1 MSANALVRAA
11 RPGYTLA
18 MLLDLKIAKASLS
31 AHKLRAVLAM
41 LGVFLGALSF
51 NGVQHVSQAMY
62 KNAEAEA
69 EKLGPGLFAALAG
82 QVRFTQGGGARGQ
95 DAQRNFTVADAQALA
110 DGVPG
115 VLALAPFY
123 QSAMPIRSAGV
134 TVTTQLVGTWPQYQQ
149 VRSFR
154 VDMGRFLTEEDVRD
168 MARVVV
174 LGRKIAERLFG
185 APEAAL
191 GREVQ
196 VFRARFIVVGVM
208 EAKGRDLTGTDQD
221 EQTFVPLSTFLR
233 RAANQ
238 TWITGAYLK
247 LAEGADIAQTREAAG
262 MVLRL
267 RHHLGGGKADDF
279 SLLTPA
285 DAMQLR
291 REALDLVQTLGL
303 ITSLISFAVGA
314 MGILS
319 IMVLMVQARRMEIGI
334 RRAVGGSRGRI
345 MRQFLLEAGI
355 MAGLG
360 GTLGVLASLGLVEAV
375 CALAGFPYVLL
386 PGFSLG
392 VMAGSVLLGLA
403 AGAYPARQAAGIE
416 ILNVLSSQG

>member
-1 MSANALVRAA
+1 
-11 RPGYTLA
+11 
-18 MLLDLKIAKASLS
+18 MLLDLKIALASLS

-51 NGVQHVSQAMY
+51 NGVQHVAQAMY
-62 KNAEAEA
+62 KNAEVES

-82 QVRFTQGGGARGQ
+82 QVRFTQGGGARSQ
-95 DAQRNFTVADAQALA
+95 NFQRTFTVQDAQALA

-123 QSAMPIRSAGV
+123 SSTLPIRAGGV
-134 TVTTQLVGTWPQYQQ
+134 TVNTQMVGTWPEYANI
-149 VRSFR
+149 RSFQAET
-154 VDMGRFLTEEDVRD
+154 GRFLVPTDVQD
-168 MARVVV
+168 MERVVV
-174 LGRKIAERLFG
+174 LGHKIAERLFG
-185 APEAAL
+185 MPEAAL

-196 VFRARFIVVGVM
+196 VFRARFTVVGIM

-221 EQTFVPLSTFLR
+221 EQTFLPLTTFLR

-247 LAEGADIAQTREAAG
+247 LAEGVDLNQVRAAASA
-262 MVLRL
+262 VLRQ
-267 RHHLGGGKADDF
+267 RHHLEGKPDDF

-303 ITSLISFAVGA
+303 ITSVISFAVGA

-319 IMVLMVQARRMEIGI
+319 IMVLMVQARRTEIGI
-334 RRAVGGSRGRI
+334 RRAVGGSRRHI
-345 MRQFLLEAGI
+345 TRQFLLEAGI
-355 MAGLG
+355 MAGAG
-360 GTLGVLASLGLVEAV
+360 GGLGVITSIALVELV
-375 CALAGFPYVLL
+375 CGLAGFPYVFE
-386 PGFSLG
+386 PAFSLAT
-392 VMAGSVLLGLA
+392 MLGSVLLGLA
-403 AGAYPARQAAGIE
+403 AGAYPARQAAQIE
-416 ILNVLSSQG
+416 ILAVLSA

>member
-1 MSANALVRAA
+1 
-11 RPGYTLA
+11 
-18 MLLDLKIAKASLS
+18 MLLDLKIARASLS

-62 KNAEAEA
+62 RNAEVEA

-82 QVRFTQGGGARGQ
+82 QVRFSHGGARDQ
-95 DAQRNFTVADAQALA
+95 NIQRNFTVGDASALA

-115 VLALAPFY
+115 VLALAPFF
-123 QSAMPIRSAGV
+123 QSAMPIRSGGV
-134 TVTTQLVGTWPQYQQ
+134 TVTTQLVGTWPQYQR
-149 VRSFR
+149 VRSFQAEY
-154 VDMGRFLTEEDVRD
+154 GRFLQDDDVRD

-185 APEAAL
+185 TPEAAL

-196 VFRARFIVVGVM
+196 VFRARFAVVGVM

-221 EQTFVPLSTFLR
+221 EQTFLPLSTFLR

-238 TWITGAYLK
+238 TWISGAYLK
-247 LAEGADIAQTREAAG
+247 LAEGVDIGQTRDAASQ
-262 MVLRL
+262 VLRR
-267 RHHLGGGKADDF
+267 RHHLEGAAAGGGKADDF

-303 ITSLISFAVGA
+303 ITSFISFAVGA

-360 GTLGVLASLGLVEAV
+360 GTLGVCASLGLVELV

-416 ILNVLSSQG
+416 ILKVLSSQG

>member
-1 MSANALVRAA
+1 
-11 RPGYTLA
+11 
-18 MLLDLKIAKASLS
+18 MLLDLKIALASLS
-31 AHKLRAVLAM
+31 AHKIRAILAM

-51 NGVQHVSQAMY
+51 NGVQHVAEAMY

-82 QVRFTQGGGARGQ
+82 QVRFTQGGGARSQ
-95 DAQRNFTVADAQALA
+95 ASQRTFTVQDAQALA

-123 QSAMPIRSAGV
+123 QNTMPIRAGAA
-134 TVTTQLVGTWPQYQQ
+134 TVNTQLVGTWPQYAQ
-149 VRSFR
+149 VRSFQA
-154 VDMGRFLTEEDVRD
+154 DIGRFLVDTDVRD
-168 MARVVV
+168 MERVVV

-185 APEAAL
+185 TPEAAL
-191 GREVQ
+191 GKEVQ
-196 VFRARFIVVGVM
+196 VFRARFTVVGVM

-221 EQTFVPLSTFLR
+221 EQTFLPLTTFLR

-247 LAEGADIAQTREAAG
+247 LAEGMDLDRVRASAG
-262 MVLRL
+262 AVLRQ
-267 RHHLGGGKADDF
+267 RHHLEGKQDDF

-303 ITSLISFAVGA
+303 ITSVISFAVGA

-319 IMVLMVQARRMEIGI
+319 IMVLMVQARRTEIGI
-334 RRAVGGSRGRI
+334 RRAVGGSRKNI
-345 MRQFLLEAGI
+345 TRQFLLEAGI
-355 MAGLG
+355 MSGVG
-360 GTLGVLASLGLVEAV
+360 GSLGVLASIALVELV
-375 CALAGFPYVLL
+375 CALAGFPYVLE
-386 PGFSLG
+386 PVFSLST
-392 VMAGSVLLGLA
+392 MAGSVLLGLA
-403 AGAYPARQAAGIE
+403 AGAYPARQAAQIE
-416 ILNVLSSQG
+416 ILAVLSA